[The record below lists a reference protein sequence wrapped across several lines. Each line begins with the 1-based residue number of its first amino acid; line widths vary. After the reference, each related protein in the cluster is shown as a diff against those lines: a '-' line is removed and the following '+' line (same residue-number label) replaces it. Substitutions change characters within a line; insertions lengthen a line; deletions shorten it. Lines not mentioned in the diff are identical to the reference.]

1 MATSTAHIMNMNMN
15 MNMNTSLLSSTNLT
29 STLIIMY
36 LEWNSPT
43 VGITMTNSGDAVY
56 EQFISEWR

>member
-1 MATSTAHIMNMNMN
+1 MVCKIRSYPAAVSRELA
-15 MNMNTSLLSSTNLT
+15 SGCSC
-29 STLIIMY
+29 LIHKSMETGDV
-36 LEWNSPT
+36 EWNSPT

>member
-1 MATSTAHIMNMNMN
+1 MATSTAHIMNMN

-36 LEWNSPT
+36 LGTDSQYTE
-43 VGITMTNSGDAVY
+43 
-56 EQFISEWR
+56 